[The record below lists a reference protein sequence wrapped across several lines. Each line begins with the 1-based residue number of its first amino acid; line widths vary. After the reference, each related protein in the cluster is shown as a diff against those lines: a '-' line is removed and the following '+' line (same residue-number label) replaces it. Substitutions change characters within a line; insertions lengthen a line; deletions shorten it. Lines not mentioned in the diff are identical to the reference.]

1 MKTRDMWE
9 ALTPQQRFD
18 IIFPGSKMSERR
30 ADKLADKTWNKLTKR
45 EQAEI
50 NTIFQSDFS

>member
-1 MKTRDMWE
+1 MWQS
-9 ALTPQQRFD
+9 LTPQQRFD

-30 ADKLADKTWNKLTKR
+30 ADKLADKAWAKLTKR

-50 NTIFQSDFS
+50 DTIFQRDFNDII